1 MVDLAISVG
10 QTQTPEA
17 VLFWVLAPL
26 TVAAALAMLL
36 VKKAVHSA
44 ILMASV
50 MINLAIFYIAQ
61 DALFLGIVQIVV
73 YTGAVMMLF
82 LFILMLVGVD
92 SSDSLTET
100 IPGLRPIAITA
111 AVGFGGLMVSL
122 IGRATL
128 GRSAIGLEAANSN
141 GNVKGIAQLLFSTY
155 VWPFEVV
162 SALLITAALGAMV
175 LAHHQSL
182 QLRPTQRQLSTQ
194 RFRGASLANA
204 AGLPAPGVFARH
216 NAVDVPAL
224 LPDGTPAANSINA
237 TLQARGDMLTSG
249 TFELGKVDTS
259 KGEEKLMDAANYLYL
274 SALLFTI
281 GAVGVVVRRNAI
293 VVFMCVELMLNA
305 ANLAFVTFS
314 RINGDLNGQVVA
326 FFTMVVAACEV
337 VVGLAIIVTIYRS
350 RRSASV
356 DDASLLK
363 R

>member
-1 MVDLAISVG
+1 MLDLAISVG

-26 TVAAALAMLL
+26 TVAAALGMLL

-128 GRSAIGLEAANSN
+128 GRNAIGLEAANSI

-175 LAHHQSL
+175 LAHHQSI
-182 QLRPTQRQLSTQ
+182 QVRPTQRQLSTQ
-194 RFRGASLANA
+194 RFRGESLANA

-259 KGEEKLMDAANYLYL
+259 KGEEK
-274 SALLFTI
+274 
-281 GAVGVVVRRNAI
+281 
-293 VVFMCVELMLNA
+293 
-305 ANLAFVTFS
+305 
-314 RINGDLNGQVVA
+314 
-326 FFTMVVAACEV
+326 
-337 VVGLAIIVTIYRS
+337 
-350 RRSASV
+350 
-356 DDASLLK
+356 
-363 R
+363 

>member
-17 VLFWVLAPL
+17 LLFWVLAPL

-111 AVGFGGLMVSL
+111 ALGFGGLMMSL
-122 IGRATL
+122 ISRATL
-128 GRSAIGLEAANSN
+128 GRTAIGLDGANSL
-141 GNVKGIAQLLFSTY
+141 GNVEGIAQLLFSRY

-182 QLRPTQRQLSTQ
+182 QVRPTQRQLSTQ
-194 RFRGASLANA
+194 RFRGESLANA

-259 KGEEKLMDAANYLYL
+259 KGEEK
-274 SALLFTI
+274 
-281 GAVGVVVRRNAI
+281 
-293 VVFMCVELMLNA
+293 
-305 ANLAFVTFS
+305 
-314 RINGDLNGQVVA
+314 
-326 FFTMVVAACEV
+326 
-337 VVGLAIIVTIYRS
+337 
-350 RRSASV
+350 
-356 DDASLLK
+356 
-363 R
+363 

>member
-1 MVDLAISVG
+1 MLDLAISVG

-26 TVAAALAMLL
+26 TVAAALGMLL

-50 MINLAIFYIAQ
+50 MVNLAIFYIAQ

-100 IPGLRPIAITA
+100 IPGLRPIAIVA

-128 GRSAIGLEAANSN
+128 GRNAIGLEAANSL
-141 GNVKGIAQLLFSTY
+141 GNVQGIAQLLFSRY

-175 LAHHQSL
+175 LAHHQSI
-182 QLRPTQRQLSTQ
+182 QVRPTQRQLSTQ
-194 RFRGASLANA
+194 RFRGKSLANA

-259 KGEEKLMDAANYLYL
+259 KGEEK
-274 SALLFTI
+274 
-281 GAVGVVVRRNAI
+281 
-293 VVFMCVELMLNA
+293 
-305 ANLAFVTFS
+305 
-314 RINGDLNGQVVA
+314 
-326 FFTMVVAACEV
+326 
-337 VVGLAIIVTIYRS
+337 
-350 RRSASV
+350 
-356 DDASLLK
+356 
-363 R
+363 

>member
-26 TVAAALAMLL
+26 TVAAALGMLL

-50 MINLAIFYIAQ
+50 MVNLAVFYIAQ

-100 IPGLRPIAITA
+100 IPGLRPFAIVA

-128 GRSAIGLEAANSN
+128 GRNAIGLEAANSL
-141 GNVKGIAQLLFSTY
+141 GNVQGIAQLLFSRY

-175 LAHHQSL
+175 LAHHQSI
-182 QLRPTQRQLSTQ
+182 QVRPTQRQLSTQ
-194 RFRGASLANA
+194 RFRGKSLANA

-259 KGEEKLMDAANYLYL
+259 KGEEK
-274 SALLFTI
+274 
-281 GAVGVVVRRNAI
+281 
-293 VVFMCVELMLNA
+293 
-305 ANLAFVTFS
+305 
-314 RINGDLNGQVVA
+314 
-326 FFTMVVAACEV
+326 
-337 VVGLAIIVTIYRS
+337 
-350 RRSASV
+350 
-356 DDASLLK
+356 
-363 R
+363 

>member
-26 TVAAALAMLL
+26 TVAAALGMLL

-50 MINLAIFYIAQ
+50 MVNLAIFYIAQ

-111 AVGFGGLMVSL
+111 AVGFGGLMLSL

-128 GRSAIGLEAANSN
+128 GRNAIGLDAANSI

-175 LAHHQSL
+175 LAHHQSI
-182 QLRPTQRQLSTQ
+182 QVRPTQRQLSTQ
-194 RFRGASLANA
+194 RFRGESLANA

-224 LPDGTPAANSINA
+224 LPDGTPGTNSINA

-259 KGEEKLMDAANYLYL
+259 KGEEK
-274 SALLFTI
+274 
-281 GAVGVVVRRNAI
+281 
-293 VVFMCVELMLNA
+293 
-305 ANLAFVTFS
+305 
-314 RINGDLNGQVVA
+314 
-326 FFTMVVAACEV
+326 
-337 VVGLAIIVTIYRS
+337 
-350 RRSASV
+350 
-356 DDASLLK
+356 
-363 R
+363 

>member
-26 TVAAALAMLL
+26 TVAAALGMLL

-50 MINLAIFYIAQ
+50 MINLAVFYIAQ

-100 IPGLRPIAITA
+100 IPGLRPIAIVA

-128 GRSAIGLEAANSN
+128 GRNAIGLEAANSL
-141 GNVKGIAQLLFSTY
+141 GNVQGIAQLLFSRY

-175 LAHHQSL
+175 LAHHQSI
-182 QLRPTQRQLSTQ
+182 QVRPTQRQLSTQ
-194 RFRGASLANA
+194 RFRGKSLANA

-259 KGEEKLMDAANYLYL
+259 KGEEK
-274 SALLFTI
+274 
-281 GAVGVVVRRNAI
+281 
-293 VVFMCVELMLNA
+293 
-305 ANLAFVTFS
+305 
-314 RINGDLNGQVVA
+314 
-326 FFTMVVAACEV
+326 
-337 VVGLAIIVTIYRS
+337 
-350 RRSASV
+350 
-356 DDASLLK
+356 
-363 R
+363 

>member
-1 MVDLAISVG
+1 MLDLAISVG

-26 TVAAALAMLL
+26 TVAAALGMLL

-50 MINLAIFYIAQ
+50 MVNLAVFYIAQ

-100 IPGLRPIAITA
+100 IPGLRPIAIVA

-128 GRSAIGLEAANSN
+128 GRNSIGLDAANSL
-141 GNVKGIAQLLFSTY
+141 GNVEGIAQLLFSRY

-175 LAHHQSL
+175 LAHHQSI
-182 QLRPTQRQLSTQ
+182 QMRPTQRQLSTQ
-194 RFRGASLANA
+194 RFRGKSLANA

-237 TLQARGDMLTSG
+237 TLQARGDMLNSG

-259 KGEEKLMDAANYLYL
+259 KGEEK
-274 SALLFTI
+274 
-281 GAVGVVVRRNAI
+281 
-293 VVFMCVELMLNA
+293 
-305 ANLAFVTFS
+305 
-314 RINGDLNGQVVA
+314 
-326 FFTMVVAACEV
+326 
-337 VVGLAIIVTIYRS
+337 
-350 RRSASV
+350 
-356 DDASLLK
+356 
-363 R
+363 

>member
-26 TVAAALAMLL
+26 TVAAALGMLL

-44 ILMASV
+44 ILMASM

-122 IGRATL
+122 IGRATI
-128 GRSAIGLEAANSN
+128 GRNAIGLEAANSI

-175 LAHHQSL
+175 LAHHQSI
-182 QLRPTQRQLSTQ
+182 QVRPTQRQLSTQ
-194 RFRGASLANA
+194 RFRGQSLANA

-259 KGEEKLMDAANYLYL
+259 KGEEK
-274 SALLFTI
+274 
-281 GAVGVVVRRNAI
+281 
-293 VVFMCVELMLNA
+293 
-305 ANLAFVTFS
+305 
-314 RINGDLNGQVVA
+314 
-326 FFTMVVAACEV
+326 
-337 VVGLAIIVTIYRS
+337 
-350 RRSASV
+350 
-356 DDASLLK
+356 
-363 R
+363 

>member
-1 MVDLAISVG
+1 MLDLAISVG

-26 TVAAALAMLL
+26 TVAAALGMLL

-50 MINLAIFYIAQ
+50 MVNLAVFYIAQ

-100 IPGLRPIAITA
+100 IPGLRPIAIVA

-128 GRSAIGLEAANSN
+128 GRNAIGLEAANSL
-141 GNVKGIAQLLFSTY
+141 GNVQGIAQLLFSRY

-175 LAHHQSL
+175 LAHHQSI
-182 QLRPTQRQLSTQ
+182 QVRPTQRQLSTQ
-194 RFRGASLANA
+194 RFRGKSLANA

-237 TLQARGDMLTSG
+237 TLHARGDMLTSG

-259 KGEEKLMDAANYLYL
+259 KGEEK
-274 SALLFTI
+274 
-281 GAVGVVVRRNAI
+281 
-293 VVFMCVELMLNA
+293 
-305 ANLAFVTFS
+305 
-314 RINGDLNGQVVA
+314 
-326 FFTMVVAACEV
+326 
-337 VVGLAIIVTIYRS
+337 
-350 RRSASV
+350 
-356 DDASLLK
+356 
-363 R
+363 

>member
-1 MVDLAISVG
+1 MVDLAIAVG

-175 LAHHQSL
+175 LAHHQSI
-182 QLRPTQRQLSTQ
+182 QVRATQRQLSTQ
-194 RFRGASLANA
+194 RFRGESLANA

-259 KGEEKLMDAANYLYL
+259 KGEEK
-274 SALLFTI
+274 
-281 GAVGVVVRRNAI
+281 
-293 VVFMCVELMLNA
+293 
-305 ANLAFVTFS
+305 
-314 RINGDLNGQVVA
+314 
-326 FFTMVVAACEV
+326 
-337 VVGLAIIVTIYRS
+337 
-350 RRSASV
+350 
-356 DDASLLK
+356 
-363 R
+363 